1 MLRVLV
7 VEDTRERQEIL
18 TSLYRDHAWILV
30 HTVARARRL
39 LDAYD
44 FDVASLDYNLAGPG
58 DGCDVARH
66 LVVSRNARVRVVIH
80 SMNPL
85 GRERLLEI
93 VPDAVVMPVDR
104 IVRSNRELRRLR
116 VALVAGRDFDWS

>member
-7 VEDTRERQEIL
+7 VEDTRERQDIL

-39 LDAYD
+39 LDVYD
-44 FDVASLDYNLAGPG
+44 FDVVSLDYNLAGPG

-66 LVVSRNARVRVVIH
+66 LIASRNVAARVVVH
-80 SMNPL
+80 SMNPR
-85 GRERLLEI
+85 GRERLLGI
-93 VPDAVVMPVDR
+93 VPDPVVMPVDR

-116 VALVAGRDFDWS
+116 AALVVGRHFDWS